1 MSRLLILG
9 GTGFIGR
16 NLVKYLVDNNCC
28 SKIKV
33 IDKQFP
39 AIAYF
44 SEEITKAFENEIV
57 EFKQGNLNSPTSIEK
72 CYEDPDGG
80 WDCVINLAGETK
92 YGQTAEVYQ
101 EKTLDVSLKCAK
113 EAVKR
118 KVPKYIEFSTAQV
131 YKANKKIS
139 NEEGDIKPWTRLAT
153 SKLECEEKLK
163 ELGLQNL
170 IIVRPSVVYGP
181 GDIFGISPRIIT
193 AAVYK
198 KLDEKMKFLWNGD
211 LRLNTVHVFDVCSA
225 IWLLVQK
232 GENGKTYNLCDKNDT
247 TQSKINVLLEE
258 IFGIKTG
265 FIGKVMSNLAKV
277 NMKSV
282 TEDVNE
288 KHLEPWASLCKEHGI
303 LSTPLTPYLDQEL
316 LYNNPLYVDGSKIES
331 DIGFEYKHPK
341 MTKELLEEQINYF
354 TKLDLF
360 PNLWK

>member
-1 MSRLLILG
+1 MYRILILG

-16 NLVKYLVDNNCC
+16 NLVKYLVDKNCC

-57 EFKQGNLNSPTSIEK
+57 EFKQGNLNSVTSIEK
-72 CYEDPDGG
+72 SYDDPDGG

-101 EKTLDVSLKCAK
+101 EKIISVSIKCAE

-118 KVPKYIEFSTAQV
+118 KVPKYIEVSTAQV
-131 YKANKKIS
+131 YKADKKIS
-139 NEEGDIKPWTRLAT
+139 NEEGTLKPWTRLAT
-153 SKLECEEKLK
+153 AKLEAEEKLK

-170 IIVRPSVVYGP
+170 IIVRPPVVYGP
-181 GDIFGISPRIIT
+181 GDISGISPRIIT

-198 KLDEKMKFLWNGD
+198 KLDEKMKFLWNGS
-211 LRLNTVHVFDVCSA
+211 LRLNSVHVYDVCSA
-225 IWLLVQK
+225 LWLLVQK
-232 GENGKTYNLCDKNDT
+232 GEGRNTYNLCDKNDT
-247 TQSKINVLLEE
+247 TQSSINVLLEE

-265 FIGKVMSNLAKV
+265 FIGKVVSNLAKI
-277 NMKSV
+277 NMKSA

-288 KHLEPWASLCKEHGI
+288 KHLDLWASLCKDHGI

-316 LYNNPLYVDGSKIES
+316 LYNTPLYIDGSKIEKEL
-331 DIGFEYKHPK
+331 GFEYKYPK

-354 TKLDLF
+354 TKLELF